1 MTHQRTAN
9 DKSHEYLKVKIET
22 AKPTELLLLLLDGA
36 VKFTR
41 QARARIEEK
50 DFEEKNRLLL
60 KAQDIMLEL
69 IQALDPTIGEELYS
83 RLVGLYRFCYERLV
97 RANLDNDTGPADEAL
112 SILEHLRETWRLAI
126 RKFEEEEKEN
136 GPHAAR
142 PEHVLCL
149 EG

>member
-1 MTHQRTAN
+1 MTQQRVPN
-9 DKSHEYLKVKIET
+9 DKSQEYLKVKIET

-36 VKFTR
+36 VRFTR
-41 QARARIEEK
+41 QALGRIAEK

-69 IQALDPTIGEELYS
+69 IQALDPAIGEELYD
-83 RLVGLYRFCYERLV
+83 RLIGLYRFCYDRLV
-97 RANLDNDTGPADEAL
+97 RANLDHDPRPAEEAL
-112 SILEHLRETWRLAI
+112 NILEHLRDTWRMAI

-142 PEHVLCL
+142 PEHILCL